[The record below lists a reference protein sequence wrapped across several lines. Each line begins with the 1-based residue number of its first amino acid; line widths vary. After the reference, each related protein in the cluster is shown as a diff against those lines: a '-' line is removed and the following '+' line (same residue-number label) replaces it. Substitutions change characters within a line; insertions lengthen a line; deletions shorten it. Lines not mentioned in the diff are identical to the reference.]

1 VNRFASGVTLAINQT
16 TKQRTFVMKTTDT
29 KNPPYGATETSN
41 EARIYRTNSETE
53 AKIENWIKEH
63 DKDWEYIKSLPI
75 DRLRR
80 VVVLN
85 DIRRSEA
92 IDRAGQEILKAVND
106 DPKRRQAYDMLTEGM
121 SEEQRENYIIKAE
134 REKRRTQQPAQSQGR
149 RESNGVGV

>member
-1 VNRFASGVTLAINQT
+1 MNTS
-16 TKQRTFVMKTTDT
+16 KS
-29 KNPPYGATETSN
+29 KNPPTGATETN
-41 EARIYRTNSETE
+41 HEARTFRSNPETE
-53 AKIENWIKEH
+53 TKIDNWIQANP
-63 DKDWEYIKSLPI
+63 KDWDYIKSLPI

-85 DIRRSEA
+85 DIRKSEA

-134 REKRRTQQPAQSQGR
+134 REKRRSHQQSQNQSNSR
-149 RESNGVGV
+149 QESNGVRM